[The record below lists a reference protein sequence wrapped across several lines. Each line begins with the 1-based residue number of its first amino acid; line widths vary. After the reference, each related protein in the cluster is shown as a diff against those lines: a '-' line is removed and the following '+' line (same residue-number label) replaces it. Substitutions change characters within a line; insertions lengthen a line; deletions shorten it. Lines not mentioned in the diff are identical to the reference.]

1 MTRIKITGGGDR
13 ASVEVSGHDDEMHAL
28 ADAAV
33 GLLIR
38 GVEARGYD
46 RCRKALEE
54 HGNDVVAG
62 ILGGFHADG
71 EGKEELTVV
80 FHVLMA
86 LFDVAKRALGVED
99 GQEDGDEGE
108 YRIVEGERCRSPS
121 ATGAEGSS
129 SRRTA
134 RRCGAGAMRARARG
148 PA

>member
-1 MTRIKITGGGDR
+1 MTRIKITGSSDK
-13 ASVEVSGHDDEMHAL
+13 ACVEVSGHDDEMHAL

-71 EGKEELTVV
+71 EGKEELLVV
-80 FHVLMA
+80 FDVLMA
-86 LFDVAKRALGVED
+86 LYDVAKRALGVED
-99 GQEDGDEGE
+99 RPDEGE
-108 YRIVEGERCRSPS
+108 FRIVEEGERCPSPR

-129 SRRTA
+129 F
-134 RRCGAGAMRARARG
+134 
-148 PA
+148 PP